1 MNHPLLKSLV
11 VIIVL
16 ASAKTEEEDNPNK
29 IENHS
34 YEYYKNRRPE
44 EITKTCEL
52 DEMKAYELAGDATSL
67 SQTNDICPNLKEQC
81 CGNDDFE
88 RIKKFWWRDRKRQ
101 QYHHKTV
108 LLTYKWILG
117 YAKEFKKLAAKV
129 IEDFE
134 KKSEGV
140 NDGGTEVRGKSEE
153 KNGTDVISNVNSN
166 KYCYDSAQ
174 KVVNYD
180 WGTREKSESF
190 YADLT
195 YRTEFLDNSRRGFY
209 CMLCAVEGQ
218 KAIHSSWKLYS
229 WLYSKRIYYNQ
240 EFCDMIVTHTETTS
254 YALYKSFNHYLQ
266 NLVGALTCITA
277 PSPETANNGNNDAK
291 GALDGK
297 NGNNNLMDTNPP
309 VLPLSKQKILENP
322 LNLRDWFWLEVCD
335 FANGSDF
342 LRFEKCEFYCQQWN
356 IAKAVPNFD
365 GDIVAQKKLVDYL
378 KVYKQVFN
386 TPKKNLFR
394 DDQIMTDKDIEQ
406 NFAKR
411 DKSGIFYKTTSKIV
425 DLAVYKSDFVWS
437 SDSINP
443 LEMAQDCLLTFEYEG
458 DYITSVIAVFS
469 IVGLLFN

>member
-1 MNHPLLKSLV
+1 MTKNIQTLV

-16 ASAKTEEEDNPNK
+16 FSIKGEETDNPNK

-52 DEMKAYELAGDATSL
+52 DEMKAYELAGDASSL
-67 SQTNDICPNLKEQC
+67 SQTNEICPNLKEQC
-81 CGNDDFE
+81 CGTDDFE

-101 QYHHKTV
+101 QYHHRTI

-117 YAKEFKKLAAKV
+117 YAKEFRKLAAKV

-134 KKSEGV
+134 KKSEGQS
-140 NDGGTEVRGKSEE
+140 DGNTEVRGKSEE
-153 KNGTDVISNVNSN
+153 KGGSDVVSNVNSN

-195 YRTEFLDNSRRGFY
+195 YRTEFIDNSRRGFY

-218 KAIHSSWKLYS
+218 KAIHTSWKLYS

-266 NLVGALTCITA
+266 NLVGTLTCVTTPQA
-277 PSPETANNGNNDAK
+277 EDKNGGGKGGNVDKNNGNGNL
-291 GALDGK
+291 LDS
-297 NGNNNLMDTNPP
+297 NPP
-309 VLPLSKQKILENP
+309 QLPLSKQKILDNP
-322 LNLRDWFWLEVCD
+322 LNLQDWFWLEVCD

-342 LRFEKCEFYCQQWN
+342 LRFEKCEYYCQQWN
-356 IAKAVPNFD
+356 IAKAIPNFD
-365 GDIVAQKKLVDYL
+365 GDVIAQKKLVDYL
-378 KVYKQVFN
+378 KIYKQVFN
-386 TPKKNLFR
+386 TPRKNLFR
-394 DDQIMTDKDIEQ
+394 DDQILMDKDLEQ
-406 NFAKR
+406 NFNKR
-411 DKSGIFYKTTSKIV
+411 DKSGIFYKTTSKVV
-425 DLAVYKSDFVWS
+425 DLAIYKSDFVWS

-443 LEMAQDCLLTFEYEG
+443 MEMAQDCTLEFEYEG
-458 DYITSVIAVFS
+458 DSINTIYVLLSLVVMVF
-469 IVGLLFN
+469 FN